1 MDDDWRLQINLED
14 EGKVGEIADHLRSS
28 ELEHELSTDLGKR
41 VILSHE
47 GETIYLYAGDRDQL
61 DQARPTIE
69 KFLDGKGWKADLDLR
84 HWHKEA
90 DEWESPDA
98 AEPTTAAEKEAEHE
112 RLMATEDQETEEAGG
127 LAAYEVRAEFPSHG
141 EARDFAKKLK
151 DEGFEPVRRWHYL
164 VVGAADED
172 AAKELADRIRAE
184 APADAKVKAE
194 YSLAYV
200 YGERAPNPFF
210 WLGGLGGN

>member
-14 EGKVGEIADHLRSS
+14 EGAVGEIADHLRSS
-28 ELEHELSTDLGKR
+28 ELEHELSTEIDKR

-61 DQARPTIE
+61 DRARPAIE
-69 KFLDGKGWKADLDLR
+69 KFLDSKAWNGEFDLR

-98 AEPTTAAEKEAEHE
+98 PEPTTAAEHEAEHE
-112 RLMATEDQETEEAGG
+112 RRIEIEDEETEEHHGR
-127 LAAYEVRAEFPSHG
+127 AAYEVSAKFPSHG

-184 APADAKVKAE
+184 APADAEVKAE

-200 YGERAPNPFF
+200 YGERPPNPFF
-210 WLGGLGGN
+210 WLGGLGGD

>member
-61 DQARPTIE
+61 EKARPPVE
-69 KFLDGKGWKADLDLR
+69 KYLDSKGWKADFDLR

-98 AEPTTAAEKEAEHE
+98 PEPTTAAEKEAEHE
-112 RLMATEDQETEEAGG
+112 RRIEIEDEETAEHHGT
-127 LAAYEVRAEFPSHG
+127 AAYEVSAKFSSNKEAHRFAE
-141 EARDFAKKLK
+141 KLK
-151 DEGFEPVRRWHYL
+151 AEGFEPGRRFHY
-164 VVGAADED
+164 
-172 AAKELADRIRAE
+172 
-184 APADAKVKAE
+184 
-194 YSLAYV
+194 
-200 YGERAPNPFF
+200 
-210 WLGGLGGN
+210 

>member
-61 DQARPTIE
+61 EKARPTIE
-69 KFLDGKGWKADLDLR
+69 KFLAEKGWKADLDLR
-84 HWHKEA
+84 YWHKEA

-98 AEPTTAAEKEAEHE
+98 AEPTTSAEVEAEHE
-112 RLMATEDQETEEAGG
+112 RRIEIEDEETAEHHGHS
-127 LAAYEVRAEFPSHG
+127 AYEVSAKFPSSK
-141 EARDFAKKLK
+141 EAREFAKKLK
-151 DEGFEPVRRWHYL
+151 DEGFEPVRRFHYL

-184 APADAKVKAE
+184 APADAEVKAE

-200 YGERAPNPFF
+200 YGERPPNPFF

>member
-1 MDDDWRLQINLED
+1 MDDDWRLQIDLD
-14 EGKVGEIADHLRSS
+14 DKGAVGEIADHLRSS
-28 ELEHELSTDLGKR
+28 ELEHDLATELDKR

-61 DQARPTIE
+61 EQARPVIE
-69 KFLDGKGWKADLDLR
+69 AFVDKKGWKANLDLR

-90 DEWESPDA
+90 EEWESPDA
-98 AEPTTAAEKEAEHE
+98 AEPTTAAEKDAEHE
-112 RLMATEDQETEEAGG
+112 QLIQKEDEETAERGG
-127 LAAYEVRAEFPSHG
+127 LAAYEVRAEFPSHK
-141 EARDFAKKLK
+141 EAREFAKKLK

-200 YGERAPNPFF
+200 YGERPPNPFF
-210 WLGGLGGN
+210 WLGGLGGD

>member
-1 MDDDWRLQINLED
+1 MDDDWRLQIDLED
-14 EGKVGEIADHLRSS
+14 KGAVGEIADHLRSS
-28 ELEHELSTDLGKR
+28 ELEHDLATEIDKR

-61 DQARPTIE
+61 ERARPAVE
-69 KFLDGKGWKADLDLR
+69 KFVDEKGWRAEFDLR
-84 HWHKEA
+84 HWHREA

-98 AEPTTAAEKEAEHE
+98 PEPTTAADHEAEHE
-112 RLMATEDQETEEAGG
+112 RRIEIEDEETAEHHGR
-127 LAAYEVRAEFPSHG
+127 AAYEVRAEFPSHK
-141 EARDFAKKLK
+141 EAREFAKKLK

-172 AAKELADRIRAE
+172 AAKELAERIRAE

-194 YSLAYV
+194 YSLAFV
-200 YGERAPNPFF
+200 YGERPPNPFF
-210 WLGGLGGN
+210 WLGGLGDG

>member
-14 EGKVGEIADHLRSS
+14 KGAVGEIADHLRSS
-28 ELEHELSTDLGKR
+28 ELEHDLATELDKR

-61 DQARPTIE
+61 DRARPAIE
-69 KFLDGKGWKADLDLR
+69 KFLDSKGWKADLELR

-98 AEPTTAAEKEAEHE
+98 AEPTTPAEKEAEHE
-112 RLMATEDQETEEAGG
+112 RRIEIEDEETEERGG
-127 LAAYEVRAEFPSHG
+127 RAAYEVRAEFPSHK
-141 EARDFAKKLK
+141 EAREFAAKLK
-151 DEGFEPVRRWHYL
+151 EEGFEPVRRWHYL

-210 WLGGLGGN
+210 WLGGLGGD

>member
-61 DQARPTIE
+61 ERARPTIE
-69 KFLDGKGWKADLDLR
+69 KYLDGKGWKAEFDLR

-98 AEPTTAAEKEAEHE
+98 PEPTTGAEHEAEHE
-112 RLMATEDQETEEAGG
+112 RRIAEEDEETAENHGR
-127 LAAYEVRAEFPSHG
+127 AAYEVSAKFPSNKEAHQFAEKLRAEG
-141 EARDFAKKLK
+141 Y
-151 DEGFEPVRRWHYL
+151 EPVRRFHYL

-184 APADAKVKAE
+184 APADAEVKAE

-200 YGERAPNPFF
+200 YGERPPNPFF

>member
-61 DQARPTIE
+61 ERARPPVE
-69 KFLDGKGWKADLDLR
+69 KFLDAKGWKADFDLR
-84 HWHKEA
+84 QWHKEA

-98 AEPTTAAEKEAEHE
+98 PEPTTPAEHEAEHE
-112 RLMATEDQETEEAGG
+112 RRIEIEDEETEDHHGR
-127 LAAYEVRAEFPSHG
+127 AAYEVSAKFPSNKEAHQFAEKLRAEG
-141 EARDFAKKLK
+141 L
-151 DEGFEPVRRWHYL
+151 EPVRRFHYL

-184 APADAKVKAE
+184 APADAEVKAE

-200 YGERAPNPFF
+200 YGERPPNPFF
-210 WLGGLGGN
+210 WLGGLGGD

>member
-47 GETIYLYAGDRDQL
+47 GETIYLYAGERGQL
-61 DQARPTIE
+61 DQARPPIE
-69 KFLDGKGWKADLDLR
+69 KFLDGKGWKAEFDLR

-90 DEWESPDA
+90 DEWESPDVP
-98 AEPTTAAEKEAEHE
+98 EPTTAAEHEAEHE
-112 RLMATEDQETEEAGG
+112 RRIEIEDEETAEVGG
-127 LAAYEVRAEFPSHG
+127 RAAYEVSAKFPSHR
-141 EARDFAKKLK
+141 EARDFAKKLE

-184 APADAKVKAE
+184 APADAEVKAE

-200 YGERAPNPFF
+200 YGERPPNPFF